1 MKSFGLWTRV
11 GGLVVGVVLLAG
23 CGGGKQAERPL
34 VFYPP
39 PPDPPRLQYL
49 LTINDAKDWQAK
61 PSSSFADFIVGSAK
75 TAESP
80 TELKSPYGV
89 AMRDGKI
96 YVCDLGNLRIH
107 VIDMANK
114 RYATLGTADQVT
126 KPANITIDAD
136 GTKYVSDA
144 GKQMVMVFDAQDRF
158 VRAMGDPA
166 RCAGPIS
173 VAIWK
178 DELYVADA
186 LGGKIEVWTKDGQLK
201 RTISSKGKGPPQLSR
216 PSSLVFNP
224 QGHLFV
230 TDMELA
236 VIKEFDAEGKYV
248 KSIGMPGDR
257 PGYFARPKGL
267 AIDPAG
273 RLYVADAQWDKIQI
287 FTPEGQLLLFFG
299 ESSPLP
305 HGMVTPTG
313 VAIDT
318 TSVEALRQYVDK
330 SFEPEYL
337 VLVTNQF
344 GANRL
349 VIHAFGHAK
358 PPEAAAPAAET
369 AAKSPTKDG

>member
-1 MKSFGLWTRV
+1 MKTPGLWILG
-11 GGLVVGVVLLAG
+11 GGLALAVALLTG

-39 PPDPPRLQYL
+39 PPDAPRLQYL
-49 LTINDAKDWQAK
+49 LTITDAKEWQAR

-89 AMRDGKI
+89 AMRNGKI
-96 YVCDLGNLRIH
+96 YVCDLGQMRVH
-107 VIDMANK
+107 VIDVVNK
-114 RYATLGTADQVT
+114 RYTTLGTRDQVA

-136 GTKYVSDA
+136 GTKYVCDA
-144 GKQMVMVFDAQDRF
+144 GRQQVLVFDAEDQF
-158 VRAMGDPA
+158 VRAMDDPK
-166 RCAGPIS
+166 RCTGPIS
-173 VAIWK
+173 VAVWK

-216 PSSLVFNP
+216 PSCVAFGP

-236 VIKEFDAEGKYV
+236 VVKEFDTEGKYI

-267 AIDPAG
+267 AIDPVG
-273 RLYVADAQWDKIQI
+273 RLYVADSQWDKIQI

-313 VAIDT
+313 VAIDA
-318 TSVEALRQYVDK
+318 TSIEAFRKYVNKD
-330 SFEPEYL
+330 FEPEYL

-349 VIHAFGHAK
+349 IIHAFGHAK
-358 PPEAAAPAAET
+358 PPETAPSVAGTAE
-369 AAKSPTKDG
+369 KRPR